1 MGDECVPA
9 SGSLRMRAF
18 TLKGV
23 FPMERRIGVMGVIL
37 EDRDKAA
44 PAVNQLLSEHADL
57 IVGRMGIPYRERN
70 ISVIALIVDGT
81 NERLG
86 ALTGKLGNLPG
97 VQVKVALTSYG
108 VVKEK

>member
-1 MGDECVPA
+1 
-9 SGSLRMRAF
+9 
-18 TLKGV
+18 
-23 FPMERRIGVMGVIL
+23 MERRIGVIGIVI
-37 EDRDKAA
+37 EDKDKAA
-44 PAVNQLLSEHADL
+44 PAVNQLLSEHSDL

-86 ALTGKLGNLPG
+86 ALTGRLGNLPG

>member
-1 MGDECVPA
+1 
-9 SGSLRMRAF
+9 
-18 TLKGV
+18 
-23 FPMERRIGVMGVIL
+23 MERRIGVMGVVL

-44 PAVNQLLSEHADL
+44 TAVNQLLSEHADL

>member
-1 MGDECVPA
+1 
-9 SGSLRMRAF
+9 
-18 TLKGV
+18 
-23 FPMERRIGVMGVIL
+23 MERRIGVMGIVI
-37 EDRDKAA
+37 EDKDKAA
-44 PAVNQLLSEHADL
+44 PAVNQLLSEHSDL

-97 VQVKVALTSYG
+97 VQAKVALTSYG